1 MLDQFG
7 SAPREL
13 EELAGRVYSLVVL
26 CGDEFPLFR
35 MVMSGAAFRPA
46 TTGAWYIRALTD
58 RNIPYLP
65 VSGSLAERIEQ
76 IRRHLQERI

>member
-1 MLDQFG
+1 
-7 SAPREL
+7 
-13 EELAGRVYSLVVL
+13 VVL
-26 CGDEFPLFR
+26 CGDEFPFVQDGTR
-35 MVMSGAAFRPA
+35 QGAAFRQRQQ
-46 TTGAWYIRALTD
+46 AWYIRALTD